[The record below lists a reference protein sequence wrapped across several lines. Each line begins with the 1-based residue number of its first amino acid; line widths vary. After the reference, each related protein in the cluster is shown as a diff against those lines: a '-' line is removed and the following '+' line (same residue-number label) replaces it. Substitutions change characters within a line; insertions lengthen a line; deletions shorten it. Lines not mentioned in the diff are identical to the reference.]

1 MKRKVLS
8 FIAVFVSLSAIAFAQ
23 DNEIKIPTDL
33 YKISDYGRNLDI
45 YHTERGSSTLTSVW
59 GYVIQTNI
67 YYRNNIKT
75 CYLVFDLYSEEN
87 ANDKFYS
94 VIFSDKKENNKVAN
108 NVRIIYSNSS
118 TTSYTYNEA
127 EKVYYRFVNDK
138 EHKDYVTGKQYTF
151 KNIITYQ
158 VENYTLNDGEN
169 KGRQDIKNVGSGTGY
184 YITDGYAVEIN
195 WKKSCREC
203 QTEYTYLDGKE
214 IDVNDGNT
222 FIQIQPK
229 GESLEIS

>member
-1 MKRKVLS
+1 MHSKETIFINALYYYKIKKFKEKKMKRKVLS

-94 VIFSDKKENNKVAN
+94 VIFSDKKENNKVVLTINLADN
-108 NVRIIYSNSS
+108 GEKLFKESDAPIPLRNLQNVARRQHRLSDTEIDSLIKLIED
-118 TTSYTYNEA
+118 TKF
-127 EKVYYRFVNDK
+127 KVYVRFNSGNNNYYSLSR
-138 EHKDYVTGKQYTF
+138 KDFSKKQV
-151 KNIITYQ
+151 KAL
-158 VENYTLNDGEN
+158 YTLLKFYKE
-169 KGRQDIKNVGSGTGY
+169 IKN
-184 YITDGYAVEIN
+184 
-195 WKKSCREC
+195 K
-203 QTEYTYLDGKE
+203 
-214 IDVNDGNT
+214 
-222 FIQIQPK
+222 
-229 GESLEIS
+229 

>member
-1 MKRKVLS
+1 MHSKETIFINALYYYKIKKVNGEKMKRKVLS
-8 FIAVFVSLSAIAFAQ
+8 FIAVFVSLSAIVFVQ

-94 VIFSDKKENNKVAN
+94 VIFSDKKENNKVVLNINLADNGEKLFKESDATIHLRNLQNVARRQHRLSDTEIKLIEDNKFQVYVRFNSGN
-108 NVRIIYSNSS
+108 NNYYSLS
-118 TTSYTYNEA
+118 
-127 EKVYYRFVNDK
+127 R
-138 EHKDYVTGKQYTF
+138 KDFSKKQV
-151 KNIITYQ
+151 KAL
-158 VENYTLNDGEN
+158 YTLLKFYKE
-169 KGRQDIKNVGSGTGY
+169 IKN
-184 YITDGYAVEIN
+184 
-195 WKKSCREC
+195 K
-203 QTEYTYLDGKE
+203 
-214 IDVNDGNT
+214 
-222 FIQIQPK
+222 
-229 GESLEIS
+229 

>member
-8 FIAVFVSLSAIAFAQ
+8 FIAVFVSLSAIVFAQ

-75 CYLVFDLYSEEN
+75 CYLVFDLYSDEN

-94 VIFSDKKENNKVAN
+94 VIFSDKKENNKVVLNINLAN
-108 NVRIIYSNSS
+108 NGEKLFKESDATIHLRNLQNVARRQHRLSDTEIDSLIKLIEDNKFQVYVRFNSGNNNYYSLS
-118 TTSYTYNEA
+118 
-127 EKVYYRFVNDK
+127 R
-138 EHKDYVTGKQYTF
+138 KDFSKKQA
-151 KNIITYQ
+151 KAL
-158 VENYTLNDGEN
+158 YTLLKFYKE
-169 KGRQDIKNVGSGTGY
+169 IKN
-184 YITDGYAVEIN
+184 
-195 WKKSCREC
+195 K
-203 QTEYTYLDGKE
+203 
-214 IDVNDGNT
+214 
-222 FIQIQPK
+222 
-229 GESLEIS
+229 

>member
-8 FIAVFVSLSAIAFAQ
+8 FIAVFVSLSAIVFAQ

-75 CYLVFDLYSEEN
+75 CYLVFDLYSDEN

-94 VIFSDKKENNKVAN
+94 VIFSDKKENNKVVLNINLAN
-108 NVRIIYSNSS
+108 NGEKLFKESDATIHLRNLQNVSRRQHRLSDTEIDSLIKLIEDNKFQVYVRFNSGNNNYYSLS
-118 TTSYTYNEA
+118 
-127 EKVYYRFVNDK
+127 R
-138 EHKDYVTGKQYTF
+138 KDFSKKQA
-151 KNIITYQ
+151 KAL
-158 VENYTLNDGEN
+158 YTLLKFYKE
-169 KGRQDIKNVGSGTGY
+169 IKN
-184 YITDGYAVEIN
+184 
-195 WKKSCREC
+195 K
-203 QTEYTYLDGKE
+203 
-214 IDVNDGNT
+214 
-222 FIQIQPK
+222 
-229 GESLEIS
+229 

>member
-1 MKRKVLS
+1 MKRKVLC
-8 FIAVFVSLSAIAFAQ
+8 FIAVFVSLSAIVFVQ

-94 VIFSDKKENNKVAN
+94 VIFSDKKENNKVVLNINLADNGEKLFKESDATIHLRNLQNVARRQHRLSDTEIDSLIKLIEDNKFQVYVRFNSGN
-108 NVRIIYSNSS
+108 NNYYSLS
-118 TTSYTYNEA
+118 
-127 EKVYYRFVNDK
+127 R
-138 EHKDYVTGKQYTF
+138 KDFSKKQV
-151 KNIITYQ
+151 KAL
-158 VENYTLNDGEN
+158 YTLLKFYKE
-169 KGRQDIKNVGSGTGY
+169 IKN
-184 YITDGYAVEIN
+184 
-195 WKKSCREC
+195 K
-203 QTEYTYLDGKE
+203 
-214 IDVNDGNT
+214 
-222 FIQIQPK
+222 
-229 GESLEIS
+229 

>member
-8 FIAVFVSLSAIAFAQ
+8 FIAVFVSLSAIVFAQ

-59 GYVIQTNI
+59 GYAIQTNI

-94 VIFSDKKENNKVAN
+94 VIFSDKKENNKVVLNINLADN
-108 NVRIIYSNSS
+108 GEKLFKESDATIHLRNLQNVARRQHRLSDSEVDSLIKLIEDNKF
-118 TTSYTYNEA
+118 
-127 EKVYYRFVNDK
+127 KVYVRFNSGNNNYYSLSR
-138 EHKDYVTGKQYTF
+138 KDFSKKQV
-151 KNIITYQ
+151 KAL
-158 VENYTLNDGEN
+158 YTLLKFYKE
-169 KGRQDIKNVGSGTGY
+169 IKN
-184 YITDGYAVEIN
+184 
-195 WKKSCREC
+195 K
-203 QTEYTYLDGKE
+203 
-214 IDVNDGNT
+214 
-222 FIQIQPK
+222 
-229 GESLEIS
+229 

>member
-8 FIAVFVSLSAIAFAQ
+8 FIAVFVSLSAIVFVQ

-94 VIFSDKKENNKVAN
+94 VIFSDKKENNKVVLNINLADN
-108 NVRIIYSNSS
+108 GEKLFKESDATIHLRNLQNVARRQHRLSDSEVDSLIKLIEDNKF
-118 TTSYTYNEA
+118 
-127 EKVYYRFVNDK
+127 KVYVRFNSGNNNYYSLSR
-138 EHKDYVTGKQYTF
+138 KDFSKKQV
-151 KNIITYQ
+151 KAL
-158 VENYTLNDGEN
+158 YTLLKFYKE
-169 KGRQDIKNVGSGTGY
+169 IKN
-184 YITDGYAVEIN
+184 
-195 WKKSCREC
+195 K
-203 QTEYTYLDGKE
+203 
-214 IDVNDGNT
+214 
-222 FIQIQPK
+222 
-229 GESLEIS
+229 

>member
-8 FIAVFVSLSAIAFAQ
+8 FIAVFVSLSAIVFVQ

-94 VIFSDKKENNKVAN
+94 VIFSDKKENNKVVLNINMAN
-108 NVRIIYSNSS
+108 NGEKLFKESDATIHLRNLQNVARRQHRLSDTEIKLIEDNKFQVYVRFNSGNNNYYSLS
-118 TTSYTYNEA
+118 
-127 EKVYYRFVNDK
+127 R
-138 EHKDYVTGKQYTF
+138 KDFSKKQV
-151 KNIITYQ
+151 KAL
-158 VENYTLNDGEN
+158 YTLLKFYKE
-169 KGRQDIKNVGSGTGY
+169 IKN
-184 YITDGYAVEIN
+184 
-195 WKKSCREC
+195 K
-203 QTEYTYLDGKE
+203 
-214 IDVNDGNT
+214 
-222 FIQIQPK
+222 
-229 GESLEIS
+229 

>member
-8 FIAVFVSLSAIAFAQ
+8 FIAVFVSLSAIVFAQ

-87 ANDKFYS
+87 ATDKFYS
-94 VIFSDKKENNKVAN
+94 VIFSDKKENNKVVLNINMAN
-108 NVRIIYSNSS
+108 NGEKLFKESDATIHLRNLQNVARRQHRLSDSEVDSLIKLIEDNKFQVYVRFNSGNNNYYSLS
-118 TTSYTYNEA
+118 
-127 EKVYYRFVNDK
+127 R
-138 EHKDYVTGKQYTF
+138 KDFSKKQA
-151 KNIITYQ
+151 KAL
-158 VENYTLNDGEN
+158 YTLLKFYKE
-169 KGRQDIKNVGSGTGY
+169 IKN
-184 YITDGYAVEIN
+184 
-195 WKKSCREC
+195 K
-203 QTEYTYLDGKE
+203 
-214 IDVNDGNT
+214 
-222 FIQIQPK
+222 
-229 GESLEIS
+229 

>member
-8 FIAVFVSLSAIAFAQ
+8 FIAVFVSLSAIVFAQ

-87 ANDKFYS
+87 ASDKFYS
-94 VIFSDKKENNKVAN
+94 VIFSDKKENNKVVLNINLADN
-108 NVRIIYSNSS
+108 GEKLFKESDATIHLRNLQNVARRQHRLSDSEVDSLIKLIEDNKF
-118 TTSYTYNEA
+118 
-127 EKVYYRFVNDK
+127 KVYVRFNSGNNNYYSLSR
-138 EHKDYVTGKQYTF
+138 KDFSKKQV
-151 KNIITYQ
+151 KAL
-158 VENYTLNDGEN
+158 YTLLKFYKE
-169 KGRQDIKNVGSGTGY
+169 IKN
-184 YITDGYAVEIN
+184 
-195 WKKSCREC
+195 K
-203 QTEYTYLDGKE
+203 
-214 IDVNDGNT
+214 
-222 FIQIQPK
+222 
-229 GESLEIS
+229 

>member
-8 FIAVFVSLSAIAFAQ
+8 FIAVFVSLSAIVFVQ

-75 CYLVFDLYSEEN
+75 CYLVFDLYSDEN

-94 VIFSDKKENNKVAN
+94 VIFSDKKENNKVVLNINLADNGEKLFKESDATIHLRNLQNVARRQHRLSDTEIDSLIKLIEDNKFQVYVRFNSGN
-108 NVRIIYSNSS
+108 NNYYSLS
-118 TTSYTYNEA
+118 
-127 EKVYYRFVNDK
+127 R
-138 EHKDYVTGKQYTF
+138 KDFSKR
-151 KNIITYQ
+151 Q
-158 VENYTLNDGEN
+158 VKALYTLLKFYKE
-169 KGRQDIKNVGSGTGY
+169 IKN
-184 YITDGYAVEIN
+184 
-195 WKKSCREC
+195 K
-203 QTEYTYLDGKE
+203 
-214 IDVNDGNT
+214 
-222 FIQIQPK
+222 
-229 GESLEIS
+229 

>member
-1 MKRKVLS
+1 MHSKETIFINALYYYEIKKVNGEKMKRKVLS
-8 FIAVFVSLSAIAFAQ
+8 FIAVFVSLSAIVFVQ

-94 VIFSDKKENNKVAN
+94 VIFSDKKENNKVVLNINLADNGEKLFKESDATIHLRNLQNVARRQHRLSDTEIDSLIKLIEDNKFQVYVRFNSGN
-108 NVRIIYSNSS
+108 NNYYSLS
-118 TTSYTYNEA
+118 
-127 EKVYYRFVNDK
+127 R
-138 EHKDYVTGKQYTF
+138 KDFSKKQV
-151 KNIITYQ
+151 KAL
-158 VENYTLNDGEN
+158 YTLLKFYKE
-169 KGRQDIKNVGSGTGY
+169 IKN
-184 YITDGYAVEIN
+184 
-195 WKKSCREC
+195 K
-203 QTEYTYLDGKE
+203 
-214 IDVNDGNT
+214 
-222 FIQIQPK
+222 
-229 GESLEIS
+229 

>member
-75 CYLVFDLYSEEN
+75 CYLVFDLYSDEN

-94 VIFSDKKENNKVAN
+94 VIFSDKKENNKVVLNINLAN
-108 NVRIIYSNSS
+108 NGEKLFKESDATIHLRNLQNVSRRQHRLSDTEIDSLIKLIEDNKFQVYVRFNSGNNNYYSLS
-118 TTSYTYNEA
+118 
-127 EKVYYRFVNDK
+127 R
-138 EHKDYVTGKQYTF
+138 KDFSKKQA
-151 KNIITYQ
+151 KAL
-158 VENYTLNDGEN
+158 YTLLKFYKE
-169 KGRQDIKNVGSGTGY
+169 IKN
-184 YITDGYAVEIN
+184 
-195 WKKSCREC
+195 K
-203 QTEYTYLDGKE
+203 
-214 IDVNDGNT
+214 
-222 FIQIQPK
+222 
-229 GESLEIS
+229 